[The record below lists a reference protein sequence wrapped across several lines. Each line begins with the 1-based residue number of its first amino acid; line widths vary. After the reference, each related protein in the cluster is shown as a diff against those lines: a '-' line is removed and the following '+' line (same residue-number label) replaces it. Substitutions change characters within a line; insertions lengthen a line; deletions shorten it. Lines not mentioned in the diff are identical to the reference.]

1 MRKIIPLLLSIFSAC
16 SLWVEAQG
24 KNTDKP
30 NVPLIAVD
38 DLNDWVGCLGGHAQT
53 FTPNIDRLADR
64 GMLFSNAHCQGTMCN
79 PSRISLLWG
88 RRPSSTGFY
97 DNHYH
102 ISKHSNFLK
111 DHVNLPTHFAANGY
125 KTLSSGKIFH
135 TGRYFQVQGPRS
147 GQWRKGL
154 DQKVHNKPK
163 GWHNTWDFGPQDYE
177 ESKFT
182 DHITATWVSEQLG
195 KKSDKPLLLACGFY
209 RPHVPFFPPRRVYDS
224 FKDVKL
230 PAVVDDD
237 WKDIPDAARKV
248 SMSNPKI
255 PVHEWMKQKN
265 RWQLAVHAYL
275 ASIRWTDEQI
285 GRVMDALDQGPHA
298 KNTIVVLFSDH
309 GYHLGEKQRWSKFS
323 LWERTTRVPLIISV
337 PNGIKGSTDQPVELL
352 SIYPTLIDLCGLSE
366 NPKLEGVSLQPLL
379 KNPDTEWKHV
389 AISTLGQ
396 NNHAIRDQRWRYI
409 RYADGTEELY
419 DHQNDPNEWTNLAEE
434 KVAPLHQKVISRLK
448 HHLPKTNVPQRGG

>member
-1 MRKIIPLLLSIFSAC
+1 MARISSAFFLAC
-16 SLWVEAQG
+16 FLWVGSHA
-24 KNTDKP
+24 KDTHKP
-30 NVPLIAVD
+30 NVLLIAVD
-38 DLNDWVGCLGGHAQT
+38 DLNDWVGCLGGHPQT

-97 DNHYH
+97 DNRYS
-102 ISKHSNFLK
+102 ISKEPEFLK
-111 DHVNLPTHFAANGY
+111 QHVNLPTHFAANGY
-125 KTLSSGKIFH
+125 KTISAGKIFH
-135 TGRYFQVQGPRS
+135 TGRYSQIEGPRA

-154 DQKVHNKPK
+154 DQKVHSGPQNK
-163 GWHNTWDFGPQDYE
+163 WHGIWDFGPQDYE

-182 DHITATWVSEQLG
+182 DHITATWVADQLS
-195 KKSDKPLLLACGFY
+195 KESAKPFLLACGFY
-209 RPHVPFFPPRRVYDS
+209 RPHVPFFPPRRVYES
-224 FKDVKL
+224 LKDVKL
-230 PAVVDDD
+230 PEVVEDD

-255 PVHEWMKQKN
+255 PVHEWMKQEN

-275 ASIRWTDEQI
+275 ASVRWTDEQI
-285 GRVMDALDQGPHA
+285 GRVLDALDQGPHA
-298 KNTIVVLFSDH
+298 KDTIVVLFSDH

-337 PNGIKGSTDQPVELL
+337 PNGIKGRSEQPVELL
-352 SIYPTLIDLCGLSE
+352 SIYPTLIDLCKLTE

-379 KNPDTEWKHV
+379 ENPEAKWDHV

-396 NNHAIRDQRWRYI
+396 NNHAVRDRRWRYV
-409 RYADGTEELY
+409 RYADGSEELY
-419 DHQNDPNEWTNLAEE
+419 DHQNDPHEWTNLAKGEPNPSH
-434 KVAPLHQKVISRLK
+434 AKVIVRLK
-448 HHLPKTNVPQRGG
+448 KRLPKTNAPQRSR